1 MIENLITQSYC
12 EVCGI
17 DVEPQTNLRRFG
29 KLFCSDDHLN
39 QYVKSRQRRMG
50 YVTDDNYD
58 QVKREEEK
66 EEERPRGWRSWFR
79 GGCC

>member
-1 MIENLITQSYC
+1 MTENVITQSYC

-17 DVEPQTNLRRFG
+17 DVDPQTNLRRFG
-29 KLFCSDDHLN
+29 KPFCSDEHLD

-50 YVTDDNYD
+50 YIVTDDNYD
-58 QVKREEEK
+58 QAEQE
-66 EEERPRGWRSWFR
+66 EEERHKNKRSWFR